1 MRARK
6 VFSFL
11 LAIICLSATL
21 VFPKLSKEV
30 KAAGY
35 TYDPDAAVRYA
46 IEHAADKPELSGDC
60 ANFVSQ
66 CLIAGGLA
74 INKQTYTG
82 PLYREIERVTGIS
95 WRGQDLKVDSKG
107 YVTRD
112 LNPGILQPG
121 DVVFNWCDKC
131 GDYQG
136 LKGISPHVVICTGFD
151 DQGRA
156 KYCSHTNKKVDEPA
170 CYVYSHD
177 YQGCTNKLC
186 MKVLHFDVQRAES
199 WLWPAEG
206 CMIVTSNFGLR
217 DLNGNGQYDNKHHG
231 IDIGRKGGAS
241 GYPVRAS
248 KSGTIY
254 SGYNQYAD
262 NTFISNGMGNYTMID
277 HGDGTYAVYMHM
289 QPGNLISGY
298 VNQGDIIGH
307 IGNTGESYGAHLHFE
322 IYADKNNRLSSNF
335 NPMPT
340 NPEITIQNKY
350 VLPDGWASQKTTYI
364 FDLAGG
370 SQMTTGYDRVLPDGD
385 YIIAN
390 TAHRNQTG
398 YYYLDIDGDGNE
410 VSGRNVH
417 IWTAGADEIPDF
429 DVWTITYSDGF
440 YRIKQKG
447 SNLDLDVEGASNK
460 AGTNVIV
467 WENNEQRWAV
477 SYNASNTGY
486 RIQSKLSGFSLN
498 VVGNSVE
505 HESNVNISAGND
517 SQQQSWVFIP
527 YKPAQPIENGR
538 YVLLSSLAEGWTMD
552 IDGNSG
558 DVPNNTNVQLW
569 TDAEGISKW
578 NSFDFT
584 KLDNGYYK
592 MIHAASGKAVDVE
605 DWSTSFGM
613 NISLYDDTGTLNQ
626 QWAIVKTE
634 TGYALIARHSGMALD
649 VKNAKT
655 EDGNNII
662 EYPFHGEKCQSWK
675 FVPAEYSVKYN
686 ANGGSGAPA
695 AQTKYY
701 KHTLS
706 LSNTEPTRDDCT
718 FLGWATSSNS
728 TTVTYKPGEEYKVD
742 AALTL
747 YAVWKSNKGPIV
759 TPVVPITT
767 APITTAPITTAPITT
782 APITTAPITT
792 APITTAPITTA
803 PITTAPITTAPITTA
818 PITKTP
824 VITEPPE
831 ELVFDDF
838 VERLY
843 KCALNRAS
851 EEGGKKF
858 WTNEV
863 VTGKRT
869 GADCARYFLLEAPEF
884 MNRNLSTE
892 DFVETLYKTFFD
904 RDSEADGK
912 AFWVSSLKDGKMT
925 RTEVVNGFIESI
937 EWCNICARYGV
948 KSGATTKK
956 ATIASPNAQ
965 SFATRLYT
973 CCLGRD
979 AEADGLEYW
988 SLALTNLEKTGCE
1001 AAGFFF
1007 TGPEFE
1013 GFSTSNEEYINRLY
1027 KTFMDRTPRADE
1039 VEYWVGQIK
1048 SAKMSRR
1055 SVLEF
1060 FGQCEEFTNICAK
1073 YGIDRG
1079 TI

>member
-1 MRARK
+1 MRVRK

-11 LAIICLSATL
+11 LAVICLSVTIAFPSFSNTL
-21 VFPKLSKEV
+21 
-30 KAAGY
+30 KADGY
-35 TYDPDAAVRYA
+35 TYDPDVAVAYA
-46 IEHAADKPELSGDC
+46 KAHALDAPPPKLANGDC
-60 ANFVSQ
+60 ANFVSS
-66 CLIAGGLA
+66 CLIEGGLR
-74 INKQTYTG
+74 INRKTFTDDL
-82 PLYREIERVTGIS
+82 LYEIKRVTGIEPQS
-95 WRGQDLKVDSKG
+95 LQIDSSG
-107 YVTRD
+107 YVTQQ
-112 LNPGILQPG
+112 LNSGIIAPG
-121 DVVFNWCDKC
+121 DAVFQWCDTC
-131 GDYQG
+131 NDY
-136 LKGISPHVVICTGFD
+136 PHVVICTGFD
-151 DQGRA
+151 SQGRA
-156 KYCSHTNKKVDEPA
+156 KYCAHTEPHNDEVLVMTRHWRKKE
-170 CYVYSHD
+170 
-177 YQGCTNKLC
+177 
-186 MKVLHFDVQRAES
+186 QRYHPIR
-199 WLWPAEG
+199 LLV
-206 CMIVTSNFGLR
+206 M
-217 DLNGNGQYDNKHHG
+217 
-231 IDIGRKGGAS
+231 
-241 GYPVRAS
+241 
-248 KSGTIY
+248 
-254 SGYNQYAD
+254 
-262 NTFISNGMGNYTMID
+262 
-277 HGDGTYAVYMHM
+277 
-289 QPGNLISGY
+289 
-298 VNQGDIIGH
+298 
-307 IGNTGESYGAHLHFE
+307 HFE
-322 IYADKNNRLSSNF
+322 TAVGA
-335 NPMPT
+335 
-340 NPEITIQNKY
+340 E
-350 VLPDGWASQKTTYI
+350 
-364 FDLAGG
+364 
-370 SQMTTGYDRVLPDGD
+370 MTSGYDRVLPDGD

-498 VVGNSVE
+498 AVGNSVE
-505 HESNVNISAGND
+505 HESNVNISSGND

-695 AQTKYY
+695 AQTKYF
-701 KHTLS
+701 KHTLA
-706 LSNTEPTRDDCT
+706 LSNTEPTRDDYT
-718 FLGWATSSNS
+718 FLGWTTSSNS

-747 YAVWKSNKGPIV
+747 YAVWKSNKGPTPTPTDTPTPTPTTGAVKPTVTDTPTPTPATGVVNPTVTDTPTPTPTTGAVKPIV
-759 TPVVPITT
+759 TDTPTPTPTT
-767 APITTAPITTAPITT
+767 GAVKPTVTDTPTPTPTTTPG
-782 APITTAPITT
+782 
-792 APITTAPITTA
+792 
-803 PITTAPITTAPITTA
+803 
-818 PITKTP
+818 TKTP
-824 VITEPPE
+824 TPVEALE
-831 ELVFDDF
+831 FDDF

-843 KCALNRAS
+843 KCALSRAS

-904 RDSEADGK
+904 RDSEPNGK
-912 AFWVSSLKDGKMT
+912 AFWVNSLKDGKMT
-925 RTEVVNGFIESI
+925 RTEVVNGFIESV

-979 AEADGLEYW
+979 PEADGLKYW

-1013 GFSTSNEEYINRLY
+1013 GFGTSNEEYINRLY
-1027 KTFMDRTPRADE
+1027 TTFMDRTPRADE
-1039 VEYWVGQIK
+1039 VEYWVGQIR

-1055 SVLEF
+1055 AVLEF